1 MSIFAEAAAELA
13 DALADEAGEL
23 VTYARGGSASTIT
36 AVCGSSHET
45 MLDQAGNLL
54 AVRHRDWIIKRT
66 ALTLGEPRIGDR
78 ITRADGTVWEVCPTA
93 DQRGFRDSDNHGVAW
108 RIHTKRVT

>member
-13 DALADEAGEL
+13 DALADEAGESI
-23 VTYARGGSASTIT
+23 TYARGAAALSLA

-45 MLDQAGNLL
+45 MVDQAGNML
-54 AVRHRDWIIKRT
+54 AVRHRDWIIKRA
-66 ALTLGEPRIGDR
+66 ALTIGEPRVGDR
-78 ITRADGTVWEVCPTA
+78 ITRADGTVWEVCPTS

-108 RIHTKRVT
+108 RVHTKRVT